1 MRWIG
6 ANLEK
11 IVVVFLTSVMTVI
24 LFLQVFSRYVFN
36 LSITWSEELSIF
48 CLVWLT
54 YFGAALAV
62 QQRRHLRIE
71 VFVSFLKP
79 RKKKIVD
86 MACNIVFFLFSI
98 FLVYGTYNMTVLAKA
113 TGQIAAATGLKRWI
127 VFAGL
132 PISFSLIA
140 FRLLQDLVR
149 QFREYRL
156 MDENGVIPGEKKEF
170 QRPEF

>member
-1 MRWIG
+1 MRFVL
-6 ANLEK
+6 ANIEK
-11 IVVVFLTSVMTVI
+11 IITILLTSAMTFV

-36 LSITWSEELSIF
+36 LSISWSEELSIF

-62 QQRRHLRIE
+62 KQRRHLRIE
-71 VFVSFLKP
+71 VFVSFLSPKK
-79 RKKKIVD
+79 RKIID
-86 MACNIVFFLFSI
+86 ILCNVVFFCFCL
-98 FLVYGTYNMTVLAKA
+98 FLVYGTYNMTMLAKA
-113 TGQIAAATGLKRWI
+113 TGQTAAATGLKRWL

-132 PISFSLIA
+132 PVSFLLVAI
-140 FRLLQDLVR
+140 RLLQDMAR

-156 MDENGVIPGEKKEF
+156 MDEFGVIPGEAGKF

>member
-1 MRWIG
+1 MRWIE

-11 IVVVFLTSVMTVI
+11 VVVIFLTCVMTVV

-48 CLVWLT
+48 CLVWLA

-79 RKKKIVD
+79 RKRKLVD
-86 MACNIVFFLFSI
+86 IACNIVFFLFCI
-98 FLVYGTYNMTVLAKA
+98 FLVYGTYNMTILAKA

-140 FRLLQDLVR
+140 FRLLQDILR

-156 MDENGVIPGEKKEF
+156 MNEDGIIPGETKEF
-170 QRPEF
+170 QRQEF